1 METKDSKSLTERMI
15 FLVTKAQKEDVHQ
28 RAADAGM
35 GIAEY
40 IRAQVF
46 PENPEPEWEQRLKIL
61 EDRISE
67 LESQRSRT

>member
-28 RAADAGM
+28 RAAQAGM

-40 IRAQVF
+40 IRTQVF
-46 PENPEPEWEQRLKIL
+46 PDQPEPEWERRLKAL
-61 EDRISE
+61 EDRIGK
-67 LESQRSRT
+67 LESERRKT